1 MLQPNEI
8 YLNGNNSTVQIAS
21 AHETSKTFSYNGNEV
36 LFDIKDDVMVN
47 ATQLAKIYGKR
58 PNDYLSLPATNQL
71 INAITRK
78 YGISEN
84 QLVISKAGSSHNG
97 GGTWMHR
104 LIVVDF
110 CQWLDIDLKLWC
122 TEKLDELMRYGMTAT
137 QPTLEQMINNPD
149 LVISLATQLK
159 SEREEKQRLALEV
172 QKKEQEKQTIIEE
185 AKPAVVFTE
194 CVTSSSTN
202 ILIGD
207 LAKLITQNGYKI
219 GEIRL
224 YEWMVEN
231 KSLIRRQRY
240 SRSKNK
246 YINDYMP
253 TQRAAE
259 MGLFFVKERPIVS
272 GENPIFIKHTCYVT
286 GKGQVYF
293 LNKFKSLGCM
303 IMEIKMNNS
312 LTFDEVADKLGC
324 SVEDLQKIALEN
336 GLIDENGNPTEMAIR
351 EGLFSQYATMEDEYG
366 TVNITVSHSEYDM
379 IAVCISD
386 PEDHERDSVAFIS
399 REKAHALGEYLLNM

>member
-1 MLQPNEI
+1 MRHLNE
-8 YLNGNNSTVQIAS
+8 NQI
-21 AHETSKTFSYNGNEV
+21 FQYNGSPIT
-36 LFDIKDDVMVN
+36 FQKGDSVMVN
-47 ATQLAKIYGKR
+47 ATQMAKSFGKE
-58 PNDYLSLPATNQL
+58 PKFWLMNQSTTDYLNELSKVRNLTL
-71 INAITRK
+71 TD
-78 YGISEN
+78 
-84 QLVISKAGSSHNG
+84 LVQVTKG
-97 GGTWMHR
+97 GNNPGTWMHEDVALEFAR
-104 LIVVDF
+104 
-110 CQWLDIDLKLWC
+110 WLSPAFAIWC
-122 TEKLDELMRYGMTAT
+122 NDRIKELLQYGMTAT

-149 LVISLATQLK
+149 LVISLATQPK
-159 SEREEKQRLALEV
+159 SEREEKKRLALEV

-231 KSLIRRQRY
+231 KFLIRRQRY

-272 GENPIFIKHTCYVT
+272 GGSPIFIKHTCYVT

-293 LNKFKSLGCM
+293 LNKFKSL
-303 IMEIKMNNS
+303 
-312 LTFDEVADKLGC
+312 
-324 SVEDLQKIALEN
+324 
-336 GLIDENGNPTEMAIR
+336 MA
-351 EGLFSQYATMEDEYG
+351 A
-366 TVNITVSHSEYDM
+366 
-379 IAVCISD
+379 
-386 PEDHERDSVAFIS
+386 
-399 REKAHALGEYLLNM
+399 